1 MSSAH
6 PINAPRENAN
16 DEYVILVNW
25 LADDRSMTEKDQ
37 AIAIVESMKTTYEIF
52 ASQAGYLIHAC
63 AEGDQ
68 IGIGEPLAFV
78 ADTPDYETPK
88 DFQPGPGESS
98 KTVFTKKAERLIDE
112 LGLDRGS
119 FSHLEVVKEKDV
131 RDIAADRAAEDSDVD
146 GATNDSGEIVESIP
160 AAKRFEIDS
169 LTRSARS
176 TVYSSVVRAISIDR
190 LKSRVETLAA
200 EIGAVSPGECIMVAC
215 ARTLVNFPEFNS
227 RFADGKLH
235 KYTSVNLSFAIN
247 INRKGL
253 RTPVIRDANTHDQAG
268 LSKAV
273 KGLALKYLRDELSG
287 EDLRD
292 GTFTV
297 SDLST
302 MGVTMFTP
310 VINDRQSAIL
320 GICAPP
326 PNSGWFNLILA
337 FDHRV
342 ADGMLAAQFLESLEA
357 SLFEN

>member
-16 DEYVILVNW
+16 DEYVIVVNW
-25 LADDRSMTEKDQ
+25 LTDDRSRTEKDQ
-37 AIAIVESMKTTYEIF
+37 AIATVESMKTTYEIV
-52 ASQAGYLIHAC
+52 APEAGYLIHAC

-68 IGIGEPLAFV
+68 VGIGEPLAFV
-78 ADTPDYETPK
+78 ADNPDYEVP
-88 DFQPGPGESS
+88 QESKPAS
-98 KTVFTKKAERLIDE
+98 GGSAKTVFTKKAERLIDE

-119 FSHLEVVKEKDV
+119 FTHLEIVKEKDV
-131 RDIAADRAAEDSDVD
+131 RAVAADETAGNSAPD
-146 GATNDSGEIVESIP
+146 GAESHSREIVESIP
-160 AAKRFEIDS
+160 AAKQFEIDS
-169 LTRSARS
+169 LTRSAR
-176 TVYSSVVRAISIDR
+176 TTIYSSVVRAISFDR
-190 LKSRVETLAA
+190 LKSRVEELAS
-200 EIGAVSPGECIMVAC
+200 EIGAVSPGECIMLAC
-215 ARTLVNFPEFNS
+215 AKTLVDFPEFNS
-227 RFADGKLH
+227 RFADGRLR

-253 RTPVIRDANTHDQAG
+253 RTPVIRDTNQHDQAG

-320 GICAPP
+320 GICSPP
-326 PNSGWFNLILA
+326 PGSDWFNLILA

-357 SLFEN
+357 SLF